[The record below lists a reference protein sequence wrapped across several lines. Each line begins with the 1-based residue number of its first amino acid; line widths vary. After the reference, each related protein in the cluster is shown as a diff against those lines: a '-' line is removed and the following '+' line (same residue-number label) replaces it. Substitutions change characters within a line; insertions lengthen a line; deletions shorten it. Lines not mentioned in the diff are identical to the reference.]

1 MILVGDTGGT
11 KTNLAI
17 YSIDDKAPKLEVE
30 STFRSADFPTLDVIV
45 KKFLND
51 TNITVDKAVLGVA
64 GPIAKGK
71 AQVTNLSWEISEAT
85 LKEIIQVEKMKL
97 INDLEATAYAV
108 PYLADHEVAPLNSER
123 AERRFDANKAVIA
136 PGTGLG
142 EAFLVHHDDG
152 YQIIPSEGGHSSFA
166 PTTPVQLGLLQY
178 MWRTH
183 NHVSYERVCSGSM
196 GIPHIYAYLSETR
209 SEEGNK
215 DVTAKIKTA
224 KDPTPIIVNAALSG
238 ECELCLGVLNTFVS
252 ILGNE
257 ASNLAVK
264 TMATGGIYLGG
275 GIPPRILD
283 KLKEGSFMAAF
294 VNKGRFAD
302 MLSHIP
308 VFAILNDKAALLG
321 AFHYAMRL

>member
-17 YSIDDKAPKLEVE
+17 YSVDDKKPKLEME
-30 STFRSADFPTLDVIV
+30 STFRSADFPTLDVII

-51 TNITVDKAVLGVA
+51 TNVNVDKAVLGVA

-71 AQVTNLSWEISEAT
+71 AHVTNLSWEISEAT
-85 LKEIIQVEKMKL
+85 LKEIIQVEKLKL
-97 INDLEATAYAV
+97 INDLEATAYAI
-108 PYLADHEVAPLNSER
+108 PHLADHEVAALNSER
-123 AERRFDANKAVIA
+123 AERRLNANKAVIA

-142 EAFLVHHDDG
+142 EAFLVYHDDG
-152 YQIIPSEGGHSSFA
+152 YQIIPSEGGHAGFA

-209 SEEGNK
+209 FGEAND
-215 DVTAKIKTA
+215 DVTAKIKA
-224 KDPTPIIVNAALSG
+224 ASDPTPVIVNAALSD
-238 ECELCLGVLNTFVS
+238 ECEVCLGTLKTFIS

-257 ASNLAVK
+257 ASNLTIK
-264 TMATGGIYLGG
+264 TMAMGGVYLGG
-275 GIPPRILD
+275 GIPPRILP
-283 KLKEGSFMAAF
+283 KLKEGRFMAAF
-294 VNKGRFAD
+294 IDKGRFSD
-302 MLSHIP
+302 MLSHVP
-308 VFAILNDKAALLG
+308 VFVILNDKAALLG